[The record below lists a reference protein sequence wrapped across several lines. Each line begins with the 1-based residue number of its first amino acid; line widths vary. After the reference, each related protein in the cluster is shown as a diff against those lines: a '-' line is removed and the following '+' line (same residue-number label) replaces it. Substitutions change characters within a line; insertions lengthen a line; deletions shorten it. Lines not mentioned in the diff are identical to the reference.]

1 MEEKSSILVVDDDES
16 TCRTLKL
23 IFGKKGYEVDTAGTG
38 QEAIEKAKGKFF
50 NVALLEI
57 KLPDIEGIELI
68 TPLKKMH
75 PDMVIILIT
84 GHASLETAVRA
95 MNEGASAY
103 ITKPFNMDEVL
114 TRVESSREKQRLV
127 LENRKLLTALQQEL
141 TERKQSE
148 EIVQASL
155 QEKDVMMREIHHRV
169 KNNFQIIS
177 SMLNMQAMMTED
189 KKVLES
195 LLDSRRRIQTMALLH
210 TQLYQNESFEQIEMG
225 TTIRRL
231 VDFLLDLYGKVEK
244 EIASTVTA
252 KGIILHVSQAIP
264 CGLVINELVSNALK
278 YAFIGRASGSI
289 AVSMRTSDDDTITLT
304 VKDDGEGMPEDFD
317 IYNTNTLGLH
327 IVRNLVEEQLKG
339 KIEFKRNKG
348 TEIYVEFQ
356 KKKMSTL
363 RKGG

>member
-68 TPLKKMH
+68 
-75 PDMVIILIT
+75 
-84 GHASLETAVRA
+84 
-95 MNEGASAY
+95 AY

-356 KKKMSTL
+356 KKK
-363 RKGG
+363 